1 MKMAKRMFNDDE
13 RVLAEA
19 RLVTLDEERS
29 HIKFLVKYNQLMVD
43 EGLESNFKE
52 KMRGFKK
59 QVKIDED
66 ELVMNEATIKTLKDQ
81 LENGVE
87 EIVPES
93 VE

>member
-1 MKMAKRMFNDDE
+1 MFNDDE